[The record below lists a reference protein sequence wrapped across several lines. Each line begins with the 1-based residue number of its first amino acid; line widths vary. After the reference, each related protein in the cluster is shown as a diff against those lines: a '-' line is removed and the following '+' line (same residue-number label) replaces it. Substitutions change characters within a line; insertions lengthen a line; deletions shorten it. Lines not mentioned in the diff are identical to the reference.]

1 MKNTTKTFA
10 FFGTPE
16 VASDTLEILCDA
28 GYIPKVIITSPD
40 RRSGRGMN
48 MTDTPVSIWAR
59 AHNIECLK
67 PEKITAEFIEEF
79 KKWGVD
85 LSIVIAYGKILP
97 EDIIEVPA
105 LGTINIHYSLL
116 PKYRGASPVEEA
128 ILRGDEFTGVCI
140 QEMKYKLDSGPILAL
155 EEVKIDN
162 DETKVELLEKLT
174 IIGANLLVNKLPDI
188 LEKNIEPK
196 GQDESR
202 ASYCTKMSKEDGEL
216 DLNTDATVN
225 YNKYRAFY
233 GWPGVFFFKDGKRI
247 KITKAKIPWLMAY
260 TLTF

>member
-196 GQDESR
+196 GQDE
-202 ASYCTKMSKEDGEL
+202 
-216 DLNTDATVN
+216 
-225 YNKYRAFY
+225 
-233 GWPGVFFFKDGKRI
+233 
-247 KITKAKIPWLMAY
+247 
-260 TLTF
+260 